1 MLRLCI
7 NSKPVRLHLY
17 TQEYNSTPLEMKNRS
32 EMILAKIKS
41 CRKPAKGE
49 SQLVNIT
56 ERNKQTQAQTEGENE
71 EQMLKKVAACWDE
84 DGTLAMLLCGLLE

>member
-1 MLRLCI
+1 M
-7 NSKPVRLHLY
+7 RLHLY

-32 EMILAKIKS
+32 EMILAKKKKNKS

-56 ERNKQTQAQTEGENE
+56 EGNKQTQAQTEGENE

-84 DGTLAMLLCGLLE
+84 DGTLAMLLCGLFELN